1 MAEHPPRD
9 ESPAQPGA
17 DEPSVAEHGSAEHGS
32 GEHGSGESDW
42 QRRRR
47 LAAVFGDVLPD
58 TTSDEREPETAA
70 EASGEDAGD
79 RWLRAQVPPHHG

>member
-1 MAEHPPRD
+1 MTEQPPRD
-9 ESPAQPGA
+9 ESPAQPG
-17 DEPSVAEHGSAEHGS
+17 S
-32 GEHGSGESDW
+32 GEQGSQESDW

-58 TTSDEREPETAA
+58 TTSDERDPEATA

-79 RWLRAQVPPHHG
+79 RWLRSQVPPHHG